1 VKNLFS
7 QRKGDTDL
15 NERSVAD
22 AVSAL
27 LHNRLNPRPF
37 PGLPRACRPSNL
49 TEAYDLQEA
58 LNVALTDA
66 GFGNLVG
73 HKVGCTSKVMQEY
86 MNIPHPCSG
95 SIFEASVY
103 KSPAS
108 VPSTIFNNVGIECEV
123 AVRLS
128 DDCPASAGPYTKK
141 SVYNHIK
148 SCMSAIEIVD
158 NRYENFRSLDLE
170 TMVADD
176 FFQAACVLGEEITD
190 WRDIDLAGLTGRAIV
205 NEVEVGAGQGADI
218 LGHPFEALAWLANHK
233 IARNRILRAGEI
245 VLLGSVV
252 KTQWLS
258 PGDKVVIEVNDLGTI
273 SAEFSI

>member
-1 VKNLFS
+1 MNNRFA
-7 QRKGDTDL
+7 T
-15 NERSVAD
+15 D
-22 AVSAL
+22 AVPAL
-27 LHNRLNPRPF
+27 LQNRLKPRPF
-37 PGLPRACRPSNL
+37 PGLPHACRPANL
-49 TEAYDLQEA
+49 REAYDLQEA
-58 LNVALTDA
+58 LNVALTNA
-66 GFGNLVG
+66 GFGNVVG

-95 SIFEASVY
+95 SIFETSVY
-103 KSPAS
+103 NSPALL
-108 VPSTIFNNVGIECEV
+108 PSTLFNNVGTECET

-128 DDCPASAGPYTKK
+128 EDCPATADPYTKN
-141 SVYNHIK
+141 SIYDHVK

-190 WRDIDLAGLTGRAIV
+190 WQNIDLAEITGRAII
-205 NEVEVGAGQGADI
+205 NEVEVGAGEGADV

-233 IARNRILRAGEI
+233 IARNKFLRAGEI

-258 PGDKVVIEVNDLGTI
+258 PGDKVVIDVNKLGTI